1 MTAETG
7 AVVAATAPAVCFSRF
22 TVVVVVVIEH
32 DINHA
37 VPIAVVNR
45 AASKTSFHFDL
56 TVAFQELAEISS
68 YVTPDS
74 ASSESKRFVNLR
86 L

>member
-1 MTAETG
+1 MTAERG
-7 AVVAATAPAVCFSRF
+7 AVLAATAPAVCFSRF
-22 TVVVVVVIEH
+22 TVVVVIEH

-56 TVAFQELAEISS
+56 TVAFQEIAEISS
-68 YVTPDS
+68 YVTPDP